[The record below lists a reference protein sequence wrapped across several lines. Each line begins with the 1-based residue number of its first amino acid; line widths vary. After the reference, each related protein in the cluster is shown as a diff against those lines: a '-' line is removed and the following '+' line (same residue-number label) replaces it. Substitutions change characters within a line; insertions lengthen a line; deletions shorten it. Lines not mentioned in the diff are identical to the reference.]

1 MRFCSKCSAELKENA
16 KFCAKCGA
24 KVKDYA
30 AVQKTVQAE
39 KSADAEDSAIKSP
52 VPESKPISKG
62 KTKPIN
68 TGTKKGSNSKLIK
81 LIVTISL
88 IFLIC
93 GAGIFTYYTVYNK
106 QTNNNQ
112 ISLKNI
118 DIGAYPT
125 VKINLNI
132 TGFKNGLDVNNFS
145 IKENDTSQN
154 NLRLSKDG
162 TNFVLEYTTTDSE
175 TSSQKNVTVQYSYE
189 NKNYSAKGSY
199 TPSKTDEKDSTSSDS
214 TISKAET
221 EKSAPKAD
229 SDEEN
234 IKSCID
240 NYESSFIKMV
250 NYRDISYITSA
261 LDGDSPLKK
270 EFESMIKEYSAKQIT
285 ESLEEYKINSYKKI
299 CDTQY
304 EVTVYEKFLI
314 SYGIQ
319 NETKVKEFDA
329 TYVVNK
335 NATDF
340 KIHSI
345 SNYSEKK

>member
-62 KTKPIN
+62 KSKPIN

-112 ISLKNI
+112 ISLKNF

-229 SDEEN
+229 SDEES

-240 NYESSFIKMV
+240 NYESSFIRMV
-250 NYRDISYITSA
+250 NENHLPYITSV
-261 LDGDSPLKK
+261 LDDNSPLHK
-270 EFESMIKEYSAKQIT
+270 EFEGMIKDYSSKGIT
-285 ESLEEYKINSYKKI
+285 ENLEDYKITSLKKVN
-299 CDTQY
+299 DTQY
-304 EVTVYEKFLI
+304 EVNVYEKFLI
-314 SYGIQ
+314 SYGST
-319 NETKVKEFDA
+319 NETKTKEFDA
-329 TYVVNK
+329 TYLLNK
-335 NATDF
+335 TSSGF
-340 KIHSI
+340 KVHSI
-345 SNYSEKK
+345 TNYNQK